1 MSSQGHINQSVKVRP
16 RIKDSS
22 LVAGEARLR
31 ETKMVKPSDNILI
44 MKGEQNSRPQRT
56 VNADVASLH
65 AGPVAETVYNARR
78 QQELTEMSPT
88 RQLSPAG
95 YQRWH
100 GGKVYVE
107 TGEAL
112 SIRWRKTIEE
122 ANPTTLNGKW
132 MSRYQGGGSDHSTKD
147 RCAAKRTSREYGGP
161 QCQDSFS
168 FNLNVIFTFPPVSK
182 GCATVQFFGRL

>member
-1 MSSQGHINQSVKVRP
+1 MMFCHNRNIGVSSQGHITQSVQVRP
-16 RIKDSS
+16 RLKGSDI
-22 LVAGEARLR
+22 VAWEARWR

-65 AGPVAETVYNARR
+65 ASPVTETVYNARR
-78 QQELTEMSPT
+78 QQALTEMSPT

-107 TGEAL
+107 TGEA
-112 SIRWRKTIEE
+112 SV
-122 ANPTTLNGKW
+122 
-132 MSRYQGGGSDHSTKD
+132 SGGEKPS
-147 RCAAKRTSREYGGP
+147 
-161 QCQDSFS
+161 
-168 FNLNVIFTFPPVSK
+168 
-182 GCATVQFFGRL
+182 GRQIL